1 MWEALIAFA
10 IFILIGVPVAFSLG
24 AAATVYFIIKG
35 VSLSLIA
42 TRLFTGLDS
51 FTFMAIP
58 FFILAGELMNSSG
71 ITKRL
76 VAFTSVFV
84 GRLRGG
90 LGHVS
95 VVTSMLFGGVTGS
108 AIADTSAVGVM
119 MIPAMKKAGYD
130 EEFSAGLIASAGVMG
145 PIIPPSIPFVV
156 YSLLSSTSVAA
167 LFLGGVVPGVMIAIG
182 LMIATYII
190 ARRRNFPRGE
200 KVTSIRQV
208 LLALLNGII
217 PLMMPFI
224 ILGGIIAGIFTAT
237 EASAV
242 AVVYGLVVGILV
254 YRDLPLSAVKTA
266 LLATAKTT
274 GVVFLVIAC
283 SNVFNWMLVVEQV
296 PQAMA
301 TFVSTFIHS
310 KAMILLAINIVL
322 LFVGTFMEGTAAMII
337 LVPILL
343 KITAIYQIDPVF
355 LGIVVVLNLMLGL
368 LTPPVGL
375 LLYVVCGMTK
385 LSLERVV
392 KGVFPFLLVEIVV
405 LLLVTYIEPL
415 SMFLPRYFGY
425 IH

>member
-1 MWEALIAFA
+1 MWSAIAAFT

-24 AAATVYFIIKG
+24 AAATVYLVLKG
-35 VSLSLIA
+35 VSLGLIA

-76 VAFTSVFV
+76 VNFTSIMV

-95 VVTSMLFGGVTGS
+95 IVTSMLFGGVTGS
-108 AIADTSAVGVM
+108 AIADCSAVGTM
-119 MIPAMKKAGYD
+119 MIPAMKDKGYD
-130 EEFSAGLIASAGVMG
+130 EEFAAGLIASAAIMG

-156 YSLLSSTSVAA
+156 YALLSSTSVAA
-167 LFLGGVVPGVMIAIG
+167 LFLGGIVPGIMIAVG
-182 LMIATYII
+182 LMIVTYII
-190 ARRRNFPRGE
+190 ARKRNFPRGE
-200 KVTSIRQV
+200 RIKSLKQV
-208 LLALLNGII
+208 GKALADGFI
-217 PLMMPFI
+217 PLLMPFI
-224 ILGGIIAGIFTAT
+224 ILGGIITGIFTAT
-237 EASAV
+237 ESSAV
-242 AVVYGLVVGILV
+242 AVVYGLVVGLFV
-254 YRDLPLSAVKTA
+254 YRDLPLSSIKKA
-266 LLATAKTT
+266 LLGTAKTT

-301 TFVSTFIHS
+301 LFVSSFIES
-310 KAMILLAINIVL
+310 KWLLLLAINVIL
-322 LFVGTFMEGTAAMII
+322 LIVGTFMEGTAAMII

-343 KITAIYQIDPVF
+343 KITAAYGIHPIF
-355 LGIVVVLNLMLGL
+355 LGVIVVVNLMIGL

-385 LSLERVV
+385 LPLERVV
-392 KGVFPFLLVEIVV
+392 KGVLPFLGVEIIV
-405 LLLVTYIEPL
+405 LFLITYIEPL
-415 SMFLPRYFGY
+415 SMFLPRFFGY

>member
-1 MWEALIAFA
+1 MWEAILAFA
-10 IFILIGVPVAFSLG
+10 IFILIGVPIAFSLG

-76 VAFTSVFV
+76 VNFTSVFV

-95 VVTSMLFGGVTGS
+95 IVTSMLFGGVTGS
-108 AIADTSAVGVM
+108 AIADCSAVGTM
-119 MIPAMKKAGYD
+119 MIPAMKEKGYD
-130 EEFSAGLIASAGVMG
+130 EEFAAGLIASAAVMG

-156 YSLLSSTSVAA
+156 YALLSSTSVAA
-167 LFLGGVVPGVMIAIG
+167 LFLGGIVPGVMIAVG
-182 LMIATYII
+182 CMIVTYFISKK
-190 ARRRNFPRGE
+190 RNFPRGE
-200 KVTSIRQV
+200 RVKSIGQ
-208 LLALLNGII
+208 LLKALADGFI
-217 PLMMPFI
+217 PLLMPFI
-224 ILGGIIAGIFTAT
+224 ILGGIIGGIFTAT

-242 AVVYGLVVGILV
+242 AVVYGLIVGLLV
-254 YRDLPLSAVKTA
+254 YRDLPLSAIKKA
-266 LLATAKTT
+266 LVGTAKTT
-274 GVVFLVIAC
+274 GIVFLVIAC

-301 TFVSTFIHS
+301 TFVSALIHTRW
-310 KAMILLAINIVL
+310 AILLAINIIL
-322 LFVGTFMEGTAAMII
+322 LIVGTFMEGTAAMII

-343 KITAIYQIDPVF
+343 KITAIYHINPIF
-355 LGIVVVLNLMLGL
+355 LGIIVVLNLMIGM

-392 KGVFPFLLVEIVV
+392 RGVLPFLGVEIIV
-405 LLLVTYIEPL
+405 LFIITYIEPL
-415 SMFLPRYFGY
+415 SMFLPKYFGY

>member
-1 MWEALIAFA
+1 MWEAIAAFA
-10 IFILIGVPVAFSLG
+10 VFLLIGVPVAFSLG
-24 AAATVYFIIKG
+24 AAATVYLILKG
-35 VSLSLIA
+35 VSLGLIA

-76 VAFTSVFV
+76 VNFTSVFV

-95 VVTSMLFGGVTGS
+95 IVTSMLFGGVTGS
-108 AIADTSAVGVM
+108 AIADCSAVGTM
-119 MIPAMKKAGYD
+119 MIPAMKEKGYD
-130 EEFSAGLIASAGVMG
+130 EEFAAGLIASAAIMG

-156 YSLLSSTSVAA
+156 YALLSSTSVAA
-167 LFLGGVVPGVMIAIG
+167 LFLGGIVPGIMIALG
-182 LMIATYII
+182 CMLVTYFV
-190 ARRRNFPRGE
+190 AKKRNFPRGE
-200 KVTSIRQV
+200 RIKSVKQ
-208 LLALLNGII
+208 LAKAIADGFI
-217 PLMMPFI
+217 PLLMPVI
-224 ILGGIIAGIFTAT
+224 ILGGIIGGIFTAT

-242 AVVYGLVVGILV
+242 AVVYGLVVGLFV
-254 YRDLPLSAVKTA
+254 YRDLPLSAIKKA
-266 LLATAKTT
+266 LLGTAKTT
-274 GVVFLVIAC
+274 GIVFLVIAC

-301 TFVSTFIHS
+301 TFVSSFIHS
-310 KAMILLAINIVL
+310 RWAILFAINVILLI
-322 LFVGTFMEGTAAMII
+322 VGTFMEGTAAMII

-343 KITAIYQIDPVF
+343 KITAIYNIHPVF
-355 LGIVVVLNLMLGL
+355 LGIVVVVNLMIGM

-392 KGVFPFLLVEIVV
+392 KGVLPFLCVEIVV
-405 LLLVTYIEPL
+405 LLIITYVEPL
-415 SMFLPRYFGY
+415 SMFLPRLFGY
-425 IH
+425 IR

>member
-1 MWEALIAFA
+1 MWEAIAAFA
-10 IFILIGVPVAFSLG
+10 VFILIGVPIAFSLG
-24 AAATVYFIIKG
+24 AAATVYLVIKG
-35 VSLSLIA
+35 VSLGLIA

-76 VAFTSVFV
+76 VNFTSVLV

-95 VVTSMLFGGVTGS
+95 IVTSMLFGGVTGS
-108 AIADTSAVGVM
+108 AIADCSAVGTM
-119 MIPAMKKAGYD
+119 MIPAMKEKGYD
-130 EEFSAGLIASAGVMG
+130 EEFAAGLIASAAVMG

-156 YSLLSSTSVAA
+156 YALLSSTSVAA
-167 LFLGGVVPGVMIAIG
+167 LFLGGIVPGVMIAIG
-182 LMIATYII
+182 CMIVTYIV
-190 ARRRNFPRGE
+190 ARKRNFPRGE
-200 KVTSIRQV
+200 RIKSVKD
-208 LLALLNGII
+208 LLKALADGFI
-217 PLMMPFI
+217 PLLMPFI
-224 ILGGIIAGIFTAT
+224 ILGGIIGGIFTAT

-242 AVVYGLVVGILV
+242 AVVYGLVVGLLV
-254 YRDLPLSAVKTA
+254 YRDLPVSAIKAA
-266 LLATAKTT
+266 LLGTAKTT
-274 GVVFLVIAC
+274 GIVFLVIAC

-301 TFVSTFIHS
+301 TFVSGIIS
-310 KAMILLAINIVL
+310 SRWAILLAINIIL
-322 LFVGTFMEGTAAMII
+322 LIVGTFMEGTAAMII

-343 KITAIYQIDPVF
+343 KITAVYGIHPIF
-355 LGIVVVLNLMLGL
+355 LGIIVVLNLMIGL

-392 KGVFPFLLVEIVV
+392 RGVLPFLAVEIIV
-405 LLLVTYIEPL
+405 LFLITYIEPL
-415 SMFLPRYFGY
+415 SMFLPRFFGY
-425 IH
+425 IR

>member
-1 MWEALIAFA
+1 
-10 IFILIGVPVAFSLG
+10 
-24 AAATVYFIIKG
+24 KG
-35 VSLSLIA
+35 VSLGLIA

-76 VAFTSVFV
+76 VNFTSVFV

-95 VVTSMLFGGVTGS
+95 VVTSMFFGGVTGS
-108 AIADTSAVGVM
+108 AIADCSAVGTM
-119 MIPAMKKAGYD
+119 MIPAMKEKGYD
-130 EEFSAGLIASAGVMG
+130 EEFAAGLIASSAIMG

-156 YSLLSSTSVAA
+156 YALLSSTSVAA
-167 LFLGGVVPGVMIAIG
+167 LFLGGIVPGVMIAIG
-182 LMIATYII
+182 CMAVTYVIAT
-190 ARRRNFPRGE
+190 RRDFPRGE
-200 KVTSIRQV
+200 RVRSLGQFLRA
-208 LLALLNGII
+208 LADGFI

-224 ILGGIIAGIFTAT
+224 ILGGIIGGIFTAT

-242 AVVYGLVVGILV
+242 AVLYGLVVGLIV
-254 YRDLPLSAVKTA
+254 YRDLPVSAIRTA
-266 LLATAKTT
+266 LAGTAKTT

-301 TFVSTFIHS
+301 SFVSGFIHDRW
-310 KAMILLAINIVL
+310 AILLAINVIL
-322 LFVGTFMEGTAAMII
+322 LIVGTFMEGTAAMII

-343 KITAIYQIDPVF
+343 KITAVYHIHPVF
-355 LGIVVVLNLMLGL
+355 LGIVVVVNLMIGL

-392 KGVFPFLLVEIVV
+392 KGVLPFLCVEIVV
-405 LLLVTYIEPL
+405 LFIITYIEPL

-425 IH
+425 VR

>member
-1 MWEALIAFA
+1 MWEAIAAFA
-10 IFILIGVPVAFSLG
+10 VFILIGVPVAFSLG
-24 AAATVYFIIKG
+24 AAATVYLILKG
-35 VSLSLIA
+35 VSLGLIA

-76 VAFTSVFV
+76 VNFTSVFV

-95 VVTSMLFGGVTGS
+95 IVTSMFFGGVTGS
-108 AIADTSAVGVM
+108 AIADCSAVGTM
-119 MIPAMKKAGYD
+119 MIPAMKDKGYD
-130 EEFSAGLIASAGVMG
+130 EEFAAGLIASAAIMG

-156 YSLLSSTSVAA
+156 YALLSSTSVAA
-167 LFLGGVVPGVMIAIG
+167 LFLGGIVPGIMIAIG
-182 LMIATYII
+182 CMIVTYFI
-190 ARRRNFPRGE
+190 AKKRNFPRGE
-200 KVTSIRQV
+200 RIKSIGQ
-208 LLALLNGII
+208 LAKALADGFI
-217 PLMMPFI
+217 PLLMPFI
-224 ILGGIIAGIFTAT
+224 ILGGIIGGIFTAT

-242 AVVYGLVVGILV
+242 AVVYGLVVGLFV
-254 YRDLPLSAVKTA
+254 YRDLPLSAIKKA
-266 LLATAKTT
+266 LVGTAKTT
-274 GVVFLVIAC
+274 GIVFLVIAC

-301 TFVSTFIHS
+301 TFVSGFIHS
-310 KAMILLAINIVL
+310 RWAILLAINIIL
-322 LFVGTFMEGTAAMII
+322 LIVGTFMEGTAAMII

-343 KITAIYQIDPVF
+343 KITAVYGIHPVF
-355 LGIVVVLNLMLGL
+355 LGIVVVVNLMIGM

-392 KGVFPFLLVEIVV
+392 RGVLPFLCVEIIV
-405 LLLVTYIEPL
+405 LFIITYIEPL

-425 IH
+425 IR

>member
-24 AAATVYFIIKG
+24 AAATVYFVIKG

>member
-1 MWEALIAFA
+1 MWQAIASFVV
-10 IFILIGVPVAFSLG
+10 FLLIGVPVAFSLG
-24 AAATVYFIIKG
+24 ASATVYLVIKG

-76 VAFTSVFV
+76 VNFTSVFV

-95 VVTSMLFGGVTGS
+95 IVTSMLFGGVTGS
-108 AIADTSAVGVM
+108 AIADCASVGTM
-119 MIPAMKKAGYD
+119 MIPAMKEKGYD
-130 EEFSAGLIASAGVMG
+130 EEFAAGLIASAAIMG

-156 YSLLSSTSVAA
+156 YALLSSTSVAA
-167 LFLGGVVPGVMIAIG
+167 LFLGGIVPGIMIAGG
-182 LMIATYII
+182 LMIATYIV
-190 ARRRNFPRGE
+190 ARKRNFPRGE
-200 KVTSIRQV
+200 KLKSLKQ
-208 LLALLNGII
+208 LLMAIVDGFI

-242 AVVYGLVVGILV
+242 AVVYGLLVGLFV
-254 YRDLPLSAVKTA
+254 YRDLPLSAIKKA
-266 LLATAKTT
+266 LVGTAKTT

-296 PQAMA
+296 PQQMA
-301 TFVSTFIHS
+301 TFVSGFIHS
-310 KAMILLAINIVL
+310 RWAILFSINIILLI
-322 LFVGTFMEGTAAMII
+322 VGTFMEGTAAMII

-343 KITAIYQIDPVF
+343 KITAIYQIHPIF
-355 LGIVVVLNLMLGL
+355 LGIVVVVNLMIGL
-368 LTPPVGL
+368 ITPPVGL
-375 LLYVVCGMTK
+375 LLYVACGMTK

-392 KGVFPFLLVEIVV
+392 KGVLPFLIVEIIV
-405 LLLVTYIEPL
+405 LFIITYVEPL
-415 SMFLPRYFGY
+415 SMFLPRLFGY
-425 IH
+425 IK

>member
-1 MWEALIAFA
+1 MWLAILAFA
-10 IFILIGVPVAFSLG
+10 IFILIGVPIAFSLG
-24 AAATVYFIIKG
+24 SAATVYFIIKG

-76 VAFTSVFV
+76 VNFTSVFV

-95 VVTSMLFGGVTGS
+95 IVTSMLFGGVTGS
-108 AIADTSAVGVM
+108 AIADCSAVGTM
-119 MIPAMKKAGYD
+119 MIPAMKEKGYD
-130 EEFSAGLIASAGVMG
+130 EEFAAGLIASAAVMG

-156 YSLLSSTSVAA
+156 YALLSSTSVAA
-167 LFLGGVVPGVMIAIG
+167 LFLGGIVPGVMIAAGCMIVTYV
-182 LMIATYII
+182 IATK
-190 ARRRNFPRGE
+190 RNFPRGE
-200 KVTSIRQV
+200 RIKSVGQ
-208 LLALLNGII
+208 LLRALADGLI
-217 PLMMPFI
+217 PLLMPFI
-224 ILGGIIAGIFTAT
+224 ILGGIIGGIFTAT

-242 AVVYGLVVGILV
+242 AVVYGLVVGLLI
-254 YRDLPLSAVKTA
+254 YRDLPMSAIKKA
-266 LLATAKTT
+266 LIGTAKTT
-274 GVVFLVIAC
+274 GIVFLVIAC

-301 TFVSTFIHS
+301 TFVSGLIHS
-310 KAMILLAINIVL
+310 RWAILLAINIIL
-322 LFVGTFMEGTAAMII
+322 LIVGTFMEGTAAMII

-343 KITAIYQIDPVF
+343 KITAIYHIHPIF
-355 LGIVVVLNLMLGL
+355 LGLIVVLNLMIGM

-392 KGVFPFLLVEIVV
+392 KGVLPFLGVEIIV
-405 LLLVTYIEPL
+405 LFLITYIEPL

>member
-1 MWEALIAFA
+1 MWLAILAFA
-10 IFILIGVPVAFSLG
+10 IFILIGVPIAFSLG
-24 AAATVYFIIKG
+24 SAATVYFIIKG

-76 VAFTSVFV
+76 VNFTSVFV

-95 VVTSMLFGGVTGS
+95 IVTSMLFGGVTGS
-108 AIADTSAVGVM
+108 AIADCSAVGTM
-119 MIPAMKKAGYD
+119 MIPAMKEKGYD
-130 EEFSAGLIASAGVMG
+130 EEFAAGLIASAAVMG

-156 YSLLSSTSVAA
+156 YALLSSTSVAA
-167 LFLGGVVPGVMIAIG
+167 LFLGGIVPGVMIAAGCMIVTYV
-182 LMIATYII
+182 IATK
-190 ARRRNFPRGE
+190 RNFPRGE
-200 KVTSIRQV
+200 RIKSVGQ
-208 LLALLNGII
+208 LLRALADGLI
-217 PLMMPFI
+217 PLLMPFI
-224 ILGGIIAGIFTAT
+224 ILGGIIGGIFTAT

-242 AVVYGLVVGILV
+242 AVVYGLVVGLLI
-254 YRDLPLSAVKTA
+254 YRDLPMSAIKKA
-266 LLATAKTT
+266 LIGTAKTT
-274 GVVFLVIAC
+274 GIVFLVIAC

-301 TFVSTFIHS
+301 TFVSGLIHS
-310 KAMILLAINIVL
+310 RWAILLAINIIL
-322 LFVGTFMEGTAAMII
+322 LIVGTFMEGTAAMII

-343 KITAIYQIDPVF
+343 KITAIYHIHPIF
-355 LGIVVVLNLMLGL
+355 LGIIVVLNLMIGM

-392 KGVFPFLLVEIVV
+392 KGVLPFLGVEIIV
-405 LLLVTYIEPL
+405 LFLVTYIEPL

>member
-1 MWEALIAFA
+1 MWEAILAFA
-10 IFILIGVPVAFSLG
+10 IFILIGVPIAFSLG
-24 AAATVYFIIKG
+24 AAATVYFVIKG
-35 VSLSLIA
+35 VSLALIA

-76 VAFTSVFV
+76 VNFTSVFV

-95 VVTSMLFGGVTGS
+95 IVTSMLFGGVTGS
-108 AIADTSAVGVM
+108 AIADCSAVGTM
-119 MIPAMKKAGYD
+119 MIPAMKEKGYD
-130 EEFSAGLIASAGVMG
+130 EEFAAGLIASAAVMG

-156 YSLLSSTSVAA
+156 YALLSSTSVAA
-167 LFLGGVVPGVMIAIG
+167 LFLGGIVPGVMIAVG
-182 LMIATYII
+182 CMIVTYFISKK
-190 ARRRNFPRGE
+190 RNFPRGE
-200 KVTSIRQV
+200 RVKSVGQ
-208 LLALLNGII
+208 LLKALADGFI
-217 PLMMPFI
+217 PLLMPFI
-224 ILGGIIAGIFTAT
+224 ILGGIIGGIFTAT

-242 AVVYGLVVGILV
+242 AVVYGLIVGLLV
-254 YRDLPLSAVKTA
+254 YRDLPLSAIKKA
-266 LLATAKTT
+266 LVGTAKTT
-274 GVVFLVIAC
+274 GIVFLVIAC

-301 TFVSTFIHS
+301 TFVSALIHTRW
-310 KAMILLAINIVL
+310 AILLAINIIL
-322 LFVGTFMEGTAAMII
+322 LIVGTFMEGTAAMII

-343 KITAIYQIDPVF
+343 KITAIYHINPIF
-355 LGIVVVLNLMLGL
+355 LGIIVVLNLMIGM

-392 KGVFPFLLVEIVV
+392 RGVLPFLGVEIIV
-405 LLLVTYIEPL
+405 LFIITYIEPL
-415 SMFLPRYFGY
+415 SMFLPKYFGY

>member
-1 MWEALIAFA
+1 MWEALAAFA

-24 AAATVYFIIKG
+24 AAATVYFVIKG

-58 FFILAGELMNSSG
+58 FFVLAGELMNSSG

-76 VAFTSVFV
+76 VAFTSIFV

-190 ARRRNFPRGE
+190 ARKRNFPRGE
-200 KVTSIRQV
+200 GVTSLKQAV
-208 LLALLNGII
+208 LALLNGII

-242 AVVYGLVVGILV
+242 AVIYGLVVGILV
-254 YRDLPLSAVKTA
+254 YRDLPLSAIKTA
-266 LLATAKTT
+266 FLATAKTT

-301 TFVSTFIHS
+301 TFVGTFIHS

-343 KITAIYQIDPVF
+343 KITAIYQIEPVF
-355 LGIVVVLNLMLGL
+355 LGIVVVLNLMIGL

-385 LSLERVV
+385 MSLERVV
-392 KGVFPFLLVEIVV
+392 KGVLPFLFVEVIV
-405 LLLVTYIEPL
+405 LFLITYIEPL

>member
-24 AAATVYFIIKG
+24 AAATVYFVIKG

-58 FFILAGELMNSSG
+58 FFVLAGELMNSSG

-182 LMIATYII
+182 LMIATYVI

-242 AVVYGLVVGILV
+242 AVIYGLVVGILV
-254 YRDLPLSAVKTA
+254 YRDLPLSAIKTA
-266 LLATAKTT
+266 FLATAKTT

-301 TFVSTFIHS
+301 TFVGTFIHS

-343 KITAIYQIDPVF
+343 KITAIYAINPVF
-355 LGIVVVLNLMLGL
+355 LGIVVVLNLMIGL

-385 LSLERVV
+385 MSLERVV
-392 KGVFPFLLVEIVV
+392 KGVLPFLFVEVVV
-405 LLLVTYIEPL
+405 LFLVTYIEPL

>member
-200 KVTSIRQV
+200 RVTSFRQV

-254 YRDLPLSAVKTA
+254 YRDLPLSAIKTA

-385 LSLERVV
+385 MSLERVV
-392 KGVFPFLLVEIVV
+392 KGVLPFLAVEVVV

>member
-1 MWEALIAFA
+1 MWEAIAAFA
-10 IFILIGVPVAFSLG
+10 VFILIGVPIAFSLG
-24 AAATVYFIIKG
+24 AAATVYLILKG
-35 VSLSLIA
+35 VSLGLIA

-76 VAFTSVFV
+76 VNFTSLFV

-90 LGHVS
+90 LAHVS

-108 AIADTSAVGVM
+108 AIADCSAVGTM
-119 MIPAMKKAGYD
+119 MIPAMKEKGYD
-130 EEFSAGLIASAGVMG
+130 DEFAAGLIASAAVMG

-156 YSLLSSTSVAA
+156 YALLSSTSVAA
-167 LFLGGVVPGVMIAIG
+167 LFLGGIVPGVMIAIG

-190 ARRRNFPRGE
+190 ATKRDFPRGE
-200 KVTSIRQV
+200 RIKSLKQAATAI
-208 LLALLNGII
+208 ADGFI
-217 PLMMPFI
+217 PLLMPFI
-224 ILGGIIAGIFTAT
+224 ILGGIIGGVFTAT

-242 AVVYGLVVGILV
+242 AVVYGLVVGLLV
-254 YRDLPLSAVKTA
+254 YRDLPWSAIRTA
-266 LLATAKTT
+266 LIGTAKTT
-274 GVVFLVIAC
+274 GIVFLVIAC

-301 TFVSTFIHS
+301 TFVSSFIHDRW
-310 KAMILLAINIVL
+310 AILLAINIVL
-322 LFVGTFMEGTAAMII
+322 LIVGTFMEGTAAMII

-343 KITAIYQIDPVF
+343 KITAIYHIHPVF
-355 LGIVVVLNLMLGL
+355 LGVVVVLNLMIGL

-392 KGVFPFLLVEIVV
+392 KGVLPFLVVEIIV
-405 LLLVTYIEPL
+405 LFLITYIEPL

-425 IH
+425 IR

>member
-1 MWEALIAFA
+1 MWEAIAAFA
-10 IFILIGVPVAFSLG
+10 IFVLIGVPIAFSLG
-24 AAATVYFIIKG
+24 AAATVYLIIKG
-35 VSLSLIA
+35 VSLGLIA

-76 VAFTSVFV
+76 VNFTSLFV

-90 LGHVS
+90 LAHVS
-95 VVTSMLFGGVTGS
+95 IVTSMLFGGVTGS
-108 AIADTSAVGVM
+108 AIADCSAVGTM
-119 MIPAMKKAGYD
+119 MIPAMKEKGYD
-130 EEFSAGLIASAGVMG
+130 EEFAAGLIASAAVMG

-156 YSLLSSTSVAA
+156 YALLSSTSVAA
-167 LFLGGVVPGVMIAIG
+167 LFLGGIVPGVMIAIG
-182 LMIATYII
+182 LMIVTYII
-190 ARRRNFPRGE
+190 AKKRNFPRGE
-200 KVTSIRQV
+200 GVKSFKQAVKAI
-208 LLALLNGII
+208 LDGFI
-217 PLMMPFI
+217 PLLMPFI
-224 ILGGIIAGIFTAT
+224 ILGGIIGGIFTAT

-242 AVVYGLVVGILV
+242 AVVYGLVVGLFV
-254 YRDLPLSAVKTA
+254 YRDLPWSAIKTA
-266 LLATAKTT
+266 LVGTAKTT
-274 GVVFLVIAC
+274 GIVFLVIAC

-301 TFVSTFIHS
+301 TFVSSFIHDRW
-310 KAMILLAINIVL
+310 AILLAINIVL
-322 LFVGTFMEGTAAMII
+322 LIVGTFMEGTAAMII

-343 KITAIYQIDPVF
+343 KITAVYSIHPVF
-355 LGIVVVLNLMLGL
+355 LGIVVVLNLMIGM

-392 KGVFPFLLVEIVV
+392 RGVLPFIFVEVVV
-405 LLLVTYIEPL
+405 LFIITYIEPL
-415 SMFLPRYFGY
+415 SMFLPRFFGY

>member
-1 MWEALIAFA
+1 MWEALAAFVV
-10 IFILIGVPVAFSLG
+10 FILIGVPVAFSLG
-24 AAATVYFIIKG
+24 AAATVYFVIKG

-76 VAFTSVFV
+76 VDFTSVLV

-182 LMIATYII
+182 LMIVTYII

-200 KVTSIRQV
+200 KVTSVKQV
-208 LLALLNGII
+208 VMAVLNGII

-242 AVVYGLVVGILV
+242 AVIYGLVVGILV
-254 YRDLPLSAVKTA
+254 YRDLPLSAIKKA
-266 LLATAKTT
+266 FISTAKTT

-301 TFVSTFIHS
+301 TFVGTFIHS

-343 KITAIYQIDPVF
+343 KITAIYAIDPVF

-385 LSLERVV
+385 MSLERVV
-392 KGVFPFLLVEIVV
+392 KGVLPFLFVEIIV
-405 LLLVTYIEPL
+405 LFLITYIEPL

>member
-1 MWEALIAFA
+1 MWSAIAAFT

-24 AAATVYFIIKG
+24 AAATVYLILEG
-35 VSLSLIA
+35 VSLGLIA

-76 VAFTSVFV
+76 VNFTSIMV

-95 VVTSMLFGGVTGS
+95 IVTSMLFGGVTGS
-108 AIADTSAVGVM
+108 AIADCSAVGTM
-119 MIPAMKKAGYD
+119 MIPAMKDKGYD
-130 EEFSAGLIASAGVMG
+130 EEFAAGLIASAAIMG

-156 YSLLSSTSVAA
+156 YALLSSTSVAA
-167 LFLGGVVPGVMIAIG
+167 LFLGGIVPGIMIAVG
-182 LMIATYII
+182 LMIVTYII
-190 ARRRNFPRGE
+190 ARKRNFPRGE
-200 KVTSIRQV
+200 RITSLKQV
-208 LLALLNGII
+208 GKALADGFI

-224 ILGGIIAGIFTAT
+224 ILGGIITGIFTAT
-237 EASAV
+237 ESSAV
-242 AVVYGLVVGILV
+242 AVVYGLVVGLFV
-254 YRDLPLSAVKTA
+254 YRDLPLSSIKKA
-266 LLATAKTT
+266 LLGTAKTT

-301 TFVSTFIHS
+301 MFVSGIIHS
-310 KAMILLAINIVL
+310 KWLLLLAINVIL
-322 LFVGTFMEGTAAMII
+322 LIVGTFMEGTAAMII

-343 KITAIYQIDPVF
+343 KITAAYSIHPIF
-355 LGIVVVLNLMLGL
+355 LGVIVVVNLMIGL

-385 LSLERVV
+385 LPLERVV
-392 KGVFPFLLVEIVV
+392 KGVLPFLGVEIIV
-405 LLLVTYIEPL
+405 LFLITYIEPL
-415 SMFLPRYFGY
+415 SMFLPRFFGY

>member
-1 MWEALIAFA
+1 MWAAIAAFA
-10 IFILIGVPVAFSLG
+10 VFILIGVPVAFSLG
-24 AAATVYFIIKG
+24 AAATVYLIIDG
-35 VSLSLIA
+35 VSLGLIA

-76 VAFTSVFV
+76 VNFTSVFV

-95 VVTSMLFGGVTGS
+95 VVTSMFFGGVTGS
-108 AIADTSAVGVM
+108 AIADCSAVGTM
-119 MIPAMKKAGYD
+119 MIPAMKEKGYD
-130 EEFSAGLIASAGVMG
+130 EEFAAGLIASAAIMG

-156 YSLLSSTSVAA
+156 YALLSSTSVAA
-167 LFLGGVVPGVMIAIG
+167 LFLGGIVPGVMIAIG
-182 LMIATYII
+182 LMIVTYII
-190 ARRRNFPRGE
+190 ATKRDFPRGE
-200 KVTSIRQV
+200 RVKSVRQ
-208 LLALLNGII
+208 LLKAIADGFI
-217 PLMMPFI
+217 PLLMPFI
-224 ILGGIIAGIFTAT
+224 ILGGIIGGIFTAT

-242 AVVYGLVVGILV
+242 AVVYGLVVGLFV
-254 YRDLPLSAVKTA
+254 YRDLPLAAIKKA
-266 LLATAKTT
+266 LVGTAKTT
-274 GVVFLVIAC
+274 GIVFLVIAC

-301 TFVSTFIHS
+301 TFVSGIIHS
-310 KAMILLAINIVL
+310 KWLLLLAINIIL
-322 LFVGTFMEGTAAMII
+322 LIVGTFMEGTAAMII

-343 KITAIYQIDPVF
+343 KITAVYGIHPVF
-355 LGIVVVLNLMLGL
+355 LGIVVVVNLMIGL

-392 KGVFPFLLVEIVV
+392 RGVLPFLGVEIIV
-405 LLLVTYIEPL
+405 LFIITYVEPL
-415 SMFLPRYFGY
+415 SMFLPRLFGY
-425 IH
+425 IR

>member
-1 MWEALIAFA
+1 MWEAIVAFA
-10 IFILIGVPVAFSLG
+10 VFILIGVPIAFSLG
-24 AAATVYFIIKG
+24 AAATVYLIIKG
-35 VSLSLIA
+35 VSLGLIA

-76 VAFTSVFV
+76 VNFTSVFV

-95 VVTSMLFGGVTGS
+95 IVTSMFFGGVTGS
-108 AIADTSAVGVM
+108 AIADCSAVGTM
-119 MIPAMKKAGYD
+119 MIPAMKEKGYD
-130 EEFSAGLIASAGVMG
+130 EEFAAGLIASAAIMG

-156 YSLLSSTSVAA
+156 YALLSSTSVAA
-167 LFLGGVVPGVMIAIG
+167 LFLGGIVPGVMIAIG
-182 LMIATYII
+182 CMIVTYII
-190 ARRRNFPRGE
+190 AKKRNFPRGE
-200 KVTSIRQV
+200 RIKSVKQLIKA
-208 LLALLNGII
+208 LADGFI
-217 PLMMPFI
+217 PLLMPFI
-224 ILGGIIAGIFTAT
+224 ILGGIIGGIFTAT

-242 AVVYGLVVGILV
+242 AVVYGLVVGLFV
-254 YRDLPLSAVKTA
+254 YRDLPLNAIKKA
-266 LLATAKTT
+266 LVGTAKTT
-274 GVVFLVIAC
+274 GIVFLVIAC

-296 PQAMA
+296 PQLMA
-301 TFVSTFIHS
+301 TFVSGFIHDRW
-310 KAMILLAINIVL
+310 AILLAINIIL
-322 LFVGTFMEGTAAMII
+322 LIVGTFMEGTAAMII

-343 KITAIYQIDPVF
+343 KITAIYNINPIF
-355 LGIVVVLNLMLGL
+355 LGIVVVVNLMIGM

-392 KGVFPFLLVEIVV
+392 KGVLPFLFVEIIV
-405 LLLVTYIEPL
+405 LFLITYIEPL

-425 IH
+425 VH

>member
-1 MWEALIAFA
+1 MWVAIAAFA
-10 IFILIGVPVAFSLG
+10 VFILIGVPVAFSLG
-24 AAATVYFIIKG
+24 AAATVYFVLEG
-35 VSLSLIA
+35 VSLGLIA

-71 ITKRL
+71 ITRKL
-76 VAFTSVFV
+76 VNFTSIAV

-108 AIADTSAVGVM
+108 AIADCSAVGTM
-119 MIPAMKKAGYD
+119 MIPAMKEKGYD
-130 EEFSAGLIASAGVMG
+130 EEFAAGLIASAAIMG

-156 YSLLSSTSVAA
+156 YALLSSTSVAA
-167 LFLGGVVPGVMIAIG
+167 LFLGGIVPGAMIAVG
-182 LMIATYII
+182 CMLVTYVI
-190 ARRRNFPRGE
+190 ARKRNFPRGE
-200 KVTSIRQV
+200 RITSLRQV
-208 LLALLNGII
+208 LVAVSDGFI
-217 PLMMPFI
+217 PLLMPFI
-224 ILGGIIAGIFTAT
+224 ILGGIISGVFTAT

-242 AVVYGLVVGILV
+242 AVVYGLVVGLLV
-254 YRDLPLSAVKTA
+254 YRDLPLSAIKKA
-266 LLATAKTT
+266 LLGTAKTT

-301 TFVSTFIHS
+301 TFVSGIIHS
-310 KAMILLAINIVL
+310 RWLLLLAINVIL
-322 LFVGTFMEGTAAMII
+322 LIVGTFMEGTAAMII

-343 KITAIYQIDPVF
+343 KITAGYGIDPVF
-355 LGIVVVLNLMLGL
+355 LGIIVVVNLMIGL

-392 KGVFPFLLVEIVV
+392 RGVLPFLGIEIVV
-405 LLLVTYIEPL
+405 LLLITYIEPL
-415 SMFLPRYFGY
+415 SMSLPRFFGY
-425 IH
+425 VR

>member
-1 MWEALIAFA
+1 MWEAIASFA
-10 IFILIGVPVAFSLG
+10 VFILIGVPVAFSLG
-24 AAATVYFIIKG
+24 AAATVYLILKG
-35 VSLSLIA
+35 VSLGLIA

-76 VAFTSVFV
+76 VNFTSIFV

-95 VVTSMLFGGVTGS
+95 IVTSMLFGGVTGS
-108 AIADTSAVGVM
+108 AIADCSAVGTM
-119 MIPAMKKAGYD
+119 MIPAMKEKGYD
-130 EEFSAGLIASAGVMG
+130 EEFAAGLIASAAIMG

-156 YSLLSSTSVAA
+156 YALLSSTSVAA
-167 LFLGGVVPGVMIAIG
+167 LFLGGIVPGIMIAIG
-182 LMIATYII
+182 CMAVTYFV
-190 ARRRNFPRGE
+190 AKKRNFPRGE
-200 KVTSIRQV
+200 RIKSVGQ
-208 LLALLNGII
+208 LARALVDGFI
-217 PLMMPFI
+217 PLLMPFI
-224 ILGGIIAGIFTAT
+224 ILGGIIGGIFTAT

-242 AVVYGLVVGILV
+242 AVVYGLVVGLVV
-254 YRDLPLSAVKTA
+254 YRDLPLSAIKKA
-266 LLATAKTT
+266 LLGTAKTT
-274 GVVFLVIAC
+274 GIVFLVIAC
-283 SNVFNWMLVVEQV
+283 SNVFNWMLVVQQV

-301 TFVSTFIHS
+301 TFVSGFIHDRW
-310 KAMILLAINIVL
+310 AILFAINIIL
-322 LFVGTFMEGTAAMII
+322 LIVGTFMEGTAAMII

-343 KITAIYQIDPVF
+343 KITAIYNIHPVF
-355 LGIVVVLNLMLGL
+355 LGIVVVVNLMIGM

-392 KGVFPFLLVEIVV
+392 KGVLPFLCVEIVV
-405 LLLVTYIEPL
+405 LFIITYVEPL

>member
-1 MWEALIAFA
+1 MWIAIAGFA
-10 IFILIGVPVAFSLG
+10 VFILIGVPVAFSLG
-24 AAATVYFIIKG
+24 AAAVVYLVIEG
-35 VSLSLIA
+35 VSLGLIA

-76 VAFTSVFV
+76 VNFTSVFV

-95 VVTSMLFGGVTGS
+95 VVTSMFFGGVTGS
-108 AIADTSAVGVM
+108 AIADCSAVGTM
-119 MIPAMKKAGYD
+119 MIPAMKEKGYD
-130 EEFSAGLIASAGVMG
+130 EEFAAGLIASAAIMG

-156 YSLLSSTSVAA
+156 YALLSSTSVAA
-167 LFLGGVVPGVMIAIG
+167 LFLGGIVPGVMIAIG
-182 LMIATYII
+182 CMIVTYVIATK
-190 ARRRNFPRGE
+190 RDFPRGE
-200 KVTSIRQV
+200 RIKSVRQ
-208 LLALLNGII
+208 LLKAIADGFI
-217 PLMMPFI
+217 PLLMPFI
-224 ILGGIIAGIFTAT
+224 ILGGIIGGIFTAT

-242 AVVYGLVVGILV
+242 AVVYGLVVGLLV
-254 YRDLPLSAVKTA
+254 YRDLSLGAIKKA
-266 LLATAKTT
+266 LLGTAKTT

-301 TFVSTFIHS
+301 TFVAGIIHS
-310 KAMILLAINIVL
+310 KWLLLLAINIIL
-322 LFVGTFMEGTAAMII
+322 LIVGTFMEGTAAMII

-343 KITAIYQIDPVF
+343 KITAVYSINPVF
-355 LGIVVVLNLMLGL
+355 LGIIVVVNLMIGL

-392 KGVFPFLLVEIVV
+392 RGVLPFLGVEIIV
-405 LLLVTYIEPL
+405 LFLITYIEPL
-415 SMFLPRYFGY
+415 SMFLPRFFGY
-425 IH
+425 VR